1 MQMVL
6 AFRGTQLGEIKDI
19 VTNIDI
25 RPLNLSDPSLPE
37 PSLERSRPPSF
48 AVRFC
53 CGAPDAN
60 IAVHRGFHGNVM
72 TIMPRVEELLDLVSG
87 GDPSWGV
94 CVTGHSLGAA
104 LATVCA
110 FKLATRDGFVPE
122 HARYLGMADPTS
134 RTVLASCE
142 HRHHTCGSRSCPR
155 VALAMHV
162 GCARLN
168 LTSLRSCFPLSSA
181 GVRATPSPT

>member
-19 VTNIDI
+19 VTNIDV
-25 RPLNLSDPSLPE
+25 RPLDLPDPSLPE

-60 IAVHRGFHGNVM
+60 ITVHRGFHGSVV
-72 TIMPRVEELLDLVSG
+72 TILPRIEELIDLVSG
-87 GDPSWGV
+87 GDASWGV
-94 CVTGHSLGAA
+94 CITGHSLGAA

-110 FKLATRDGFVPE
+110 FKLATRDGCALENAGFP
-122 HARYLGMADPTS
+122 GMANP
-134 RTVLASCE
+134 RCHTVPASCG
-142 HRHHTCGSRSCPR
+142 HQHHACGST
-155 VALAMHV
+155 
-162 GCARLN
+162 ARAQAVPGLH
-168 LTSLRSCFPLSSA
+168 LGIP
-181 GVRATPSPT
+181 